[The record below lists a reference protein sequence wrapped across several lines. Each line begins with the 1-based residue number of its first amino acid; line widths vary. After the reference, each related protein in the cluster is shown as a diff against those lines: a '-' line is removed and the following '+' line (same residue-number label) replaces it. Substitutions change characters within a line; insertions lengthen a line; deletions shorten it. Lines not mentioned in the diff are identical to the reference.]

1 MAERNN
7 LKVHSHK
14 FYMVKQNTKLTVTY
28 TTSNNNSGKTGPCEF
43 TVKEQA
49 LAIFYFNVLYPMNK
63 DLSIS

>member
-1 MAERNN
+1 
-7 LKVHSHK
+7 
-14 FYMVKQNTKLTVTY
+14 MVKQNTKLTVTY
-28 TTSNNNSGKTGPCEF
+28 TTNNNNSGKTCPSEF